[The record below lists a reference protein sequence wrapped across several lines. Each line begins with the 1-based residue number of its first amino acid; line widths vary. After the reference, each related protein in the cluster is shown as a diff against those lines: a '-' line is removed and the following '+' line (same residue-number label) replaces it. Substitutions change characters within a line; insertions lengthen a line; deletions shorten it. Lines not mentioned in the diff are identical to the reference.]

1 MNEFSL
7 LIMLVPFGNAKKII
21 RYARERGLMGATIMI
36 AYGTVKSKILDFLGI
51 YETRKELILTA
62 GSDELF
68 DTIMAE
74 LMKKFDITRNKFGIA
89 FRFPLS
95 YFNVKDKDNSG
106 KIHFQRKDEKMM
118 KSAIFTIIN
127 RGKAGEVVDASL
139 EAGAKGGTIIHAK
152 GSGLNQ
158 TKLIF
163 DMEIEPEKE
172 IVLTIVDDEL
182 LEPVVKA
189 IRENSGVEKDGQ
201 GILFVIPI
209 SKYYG
214 IK

>member
-1 MNEFSL
+1 MNDFSI

-21 RYARERGLMGATIMI
+21 RYARKKGLTGATVMI
-36 AYGTVKSKILDFLGI
+36 AYGTVKSRLLDFLGI

-62 GSDELF
+62 GSNELL
-68 DTIMAE
+68 DTIMTE
-74 LMKKFDITRNKFGIA
+74 LMKKFDITRKKFGIA
-89 FRFPLS
+89 FRFSLS
-95 YFNVKDKDNSG
+95 YFNVRDRGTVETPN
-106 KIHFQRKDEKMM
+106 FQRKDEKTM

-127 RGKAGEVVDASL
+127 RGMAGEVVDASL
-139 EAGAKGGTIIHAK
+139 EAGARGGTIIHAK

-182 LEPVVKA
+182 LEPVVQA
-189 IRENSGVEKDGQ
+189 IREKSGVEKDGQ
-201 GILFVIPI
+201 GILFVIPV